1 MALSYLVWPKA
12 KRKKKANKN
21 KIGEHKKHRKATRVE
36 GKTPKKI
43 GLVYLVR
50 PTFVRQ

>member
-12 KRKKKANKN
+12 KRKKANKN
-21 KIGEHKKHRKATRVE
+21 KIGEHKKRDKGG
-36 GKTPKKI
+36 GKNTEKI
-43 GLVYLVR
+43 GLVYLLG